1 MSVKFVVAKPSSQTL
16 RGVRELC
23 EAPNSNKKFRSVQF
37 ETLRVYVINANFSA
51 LNFTSVNVAK
61 LSSQTLR
68 KSSSFR
74 SLRRLRELAKLST
87 LSTLHGVQF
96 IQDFSMTL
104 VMHQAR
110 LILPLHLH
118 SFSGVNRVWPF
129 LENSEFLC
137 CTHFQLRASESSSS
151 FEIRHLNDPNTPSTY
166 VRPSVRQQFWSSEFG
181 FVGIFFSKSSSDRP
195 KVAKRS
201 SQTLR
206 GLSRLCEA
214 KENLAKLS
222 SQML

>member
-23 EAPNSNKKFRSVQF
+23 EALNSNKKFHIVQF

-151 FEIRHLNDPNTPSTY
+151 FEIRHLNDPNTPRGVHLYLLYSTKY
-166 VRPSVRQQFWSSEFG
+166 
-181 FVGIFFSKSSSDRP
+181 
-195 KVAKRS
+195 
-201 SQTLR
+201 
-206 GLSRLCEA
+206 C
-214 KENLAKLS
+214 
-222 SQML
+222 